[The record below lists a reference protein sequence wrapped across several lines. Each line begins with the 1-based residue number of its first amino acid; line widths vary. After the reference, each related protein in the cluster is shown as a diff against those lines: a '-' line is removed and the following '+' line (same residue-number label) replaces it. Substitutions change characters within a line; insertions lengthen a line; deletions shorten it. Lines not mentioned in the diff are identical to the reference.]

1 MEEREYKKI
10 KVLEGANLDAL
21 AGYICG
27 KANVMLNRTANMK
40 TVLKALKNT
49 CHEPLL
55 DILIDYA
62 EHTHDEMCYLF
73 TAASDLFTG
82 IPGLKRG
89 IVEESKE
96 NGK

>member
-10 KVLEGANLDAL
+10 KEIEGANIDVL

-27 KANVMLNRTANMK
+27 KANVMLGRTANMK

-82 IPGLKRG
+82 IPVLKRE
-89 IVEESKE
+89 IVDKRKE
-96 NGK
+96 NEK